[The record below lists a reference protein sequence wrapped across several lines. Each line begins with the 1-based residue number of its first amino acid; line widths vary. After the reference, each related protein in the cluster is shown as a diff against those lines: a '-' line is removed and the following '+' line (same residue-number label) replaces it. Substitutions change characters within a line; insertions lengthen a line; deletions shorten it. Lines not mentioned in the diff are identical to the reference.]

1 MNPMAFL
8 TKHIGLVPKTKMS
21 FFIWLLRLGMIGD
34 EFKTARGHLLK
45 KLDGNIAWKDPAQ
58 ADAQIERLAA
68 QRRMLEETEQ
78 STETEESETVAEEET
93 QAEEAPAFEMTM

>member
-1 MNPMAFL
+1 
-8 TKHIGLVPKTKMS
+8 
-21 FFIWLLRLGMIGD
+21 MIGD

-58 ADAQIERLAA
+58 ADAQRERLAA
-68 QRRMLEETEQ
+68 QRRMLEEAEQ
-78 STETEESETVAEEET
+78 ANEAEEPETVAEET

>member
-1 MNPMAFL
+1 
-8 TKHIGLVPKTKMS
+8 
-21 FFIWLLRLGMIGD
+21 MIGD

-58 ADAQIERLAA
+58 ADAQRERLAA
-68 QRRMLEETEQ
+68 QRRAMEEMQNAEQ
-78 STETEESETVAEEET
+78 IEESETVAEEET